1 MSGFY
6 DSEDTFIGLFEKKT
20 DQLVPV
26 KMFYRKEN

>member
-1 MSGFY
+1 MSGFTTA
-6 DSEDTFIGLFEKKT
+6 EDTFIGLFEKKT